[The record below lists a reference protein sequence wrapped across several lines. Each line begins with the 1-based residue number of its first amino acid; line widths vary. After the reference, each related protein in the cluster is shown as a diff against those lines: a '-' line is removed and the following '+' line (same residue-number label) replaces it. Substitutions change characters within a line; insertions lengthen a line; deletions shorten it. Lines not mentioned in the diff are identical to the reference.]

1 MSDHQTRFE
10 RDVYDHEH
18 EEPRPGG
25 RRRRPVADWGVGED
39 MFEHMPRNRFSRTA
53 EAPPRER
60 RFSGEHRRPAEDEVA
75 EEQHEFGVRSELR
88 DLDEPAEP
96 VFEREPAEAPDP
108 HEADVPRGRVDGRRT
123 IPIGKP
129 EDVPSEIAAVT
140 ADRDLG
146 EVEEPAGARAAH
158 RQDRRPARGLARG
171 GALPARPLAP
181 PAPHG
186 ARAHRRPSGPSGHV
200 GRRARHPADP
210 DRRPL
215 RALAPCRAGVREVD
229 LRNVRSGGAFRPRQR
244 LPGLRASLP
253 GLLAVAMPKKT
264 QMSRFHIHDDL
275 TAPEESLPILKGMQ
289 SSAGQ
294 LPNFLG
300 ALAGSAVALRGYVRF
315 RGELRRGAL
324 PAATKRAD
332 RPRGRR
338 RT

>member
-146 EVEEPAGARAAH
+146 EVEEPAAPERRTVKIGGRPEGSLEAARYQRDRSRRPPRTAHERIGAR
-158 RQDRRPARGLARG
+158 
-171 GALPARPLAP
+171 
-181 PAPHG
+181 
-186 ARAHRRPSGPSGHV
+186 
-200 GRRARHPADP
+200 P
-210 DRRPL
+210 DR
-215 RALAPCRAGVREVD
+215 LA
-229 LRNVRSGGAFRPRQR
+229 
-244 LPGLRASLP
+244 
-253 GLLAVAMPKKT
+253 MW
-264 QMSRFHIHDDL
+264 
-275 TAPEESLPILKGMQ
+275 
-289 SSAGQ
+289 
-294 LPNFLG
+294 
-300 ALAGSAVALRGYVRF
+300 AVALGILLILIAV
-315 RGELRRGAL
+315 LSAL
-324 PAATKRAD
+324 
-332 RPRGRR
+332 
-338 RT
+338 